1 MRLLLWLSIIVFISS
16 LFWQNLLDNNGII
29 YASVIFIALFFIPR
43 LRILAVI
50 PFFAVYFSLY
60 AQLTLTGTLAASPV
74 TLTSFFS
81 NPHSL
86 QASVDGQDHIIVAQ
100 IKSLIS
106 DKNSGYFSAKL
117 VELDGHHLNYSP
129 LLEMR
134 WYAPTIKVQE
144 GEKHVF
150 KVRFKP
156 VYGRANPAGF
166 DRQKWKYSEH
176 IAYQATIKKH
186 IKQQTSAFSLRA
198 ALYEEVLAL
207 SGSLKN
213 QGVIL
218 ALSFAD
224 KSLINLSQK
233 TQIKKLGIA
242 HLFAISGLH
251 ISLFFSCIYLCAAY
265 FIQSFSPKRYLGWFS
280 WRFLNVSALLGAFL
294 YAYLAGFSLPTQRA
308 FLMLLFAVVI
318 LSMKRRC
325 SLIDLL
331 LLTLFVILVW
341 DPLAVLSLSLW
352 LSYFAVCTI
361 LIVLW
366 HFPQFIN
373 GAERRGSRAGL
384 SKIKHYLSLLLLIQ
398 LSLTLLMLPVQL
410 LGFSAF
416 SLLAP
421 LINLVAV
428 PLFSLLIIPITLLAV
443 VFAIIYQ
450 PVARVLLNISDYLI
464 SCFFAVFEPT
474 QFAYLSF
481 SSQQGLLLV
490 LFVMVIVV
498 SYILLKLKH
507 VNARLHYL
515 FSCTLLSF
523 IFISLWLDR
532 GNKPDEWWVEV
543 MDIGQGL
550 SVLVRN
556 QGQSLLYDTG
566 PRYPSGFTT
575 AEVETVPYLHSIGIT
590 RLNYLLISHS
600 DIDHAG
606 GFDLINRTFLPDT
619 LIMGEP
625 LTLAGQQNKDT
636 KLCRAGMRWSLGALS
651 VRVLSPVTL
660 SDNNNNN
667 SCVVHI
673 DDGVHALLLTGD
685 IDKKQ
690 EIKLAEK
697 YGSDLQSDLL
707 LAAHHGSKHSSSEVF
722 IKTVDPQWVIFS
734 AGFMNQWGFPATQV
748 KLRYAEQNVRMAN
761 SGLNGFIR
769 FKITRENINMQTY
782 REDLAPYW
790 YHHSFSL

>member
-1 MRLLLWLSIIVFISS
+1 MRVLLWLSILVFISS
-16 LFWQNLLDNNGII
+16 LFWHKLLDNNEII
-29 YASVIFIALFFIPR
+29 YASVIFIFFLFIPR
-43 LRILAVI
+43 LRLLAVI
-50 PFFAVYFSLY
+50 PFFAVYISLY
-60 AQLTLTGTLAASPV
+60 AQLTLTGTLTTFPI
-74 TLTSFFS
+74 LPTSFFS
-81 NPHSL
+81 NPQSL
-86 QASVDGQDHIIVAQ
+86 QASVDGQNHIIVAQ

-144 GEKHVF
+144 GEEHVF
-150 KVRFKP
+150 KVSFKP

-176 IAYQATIKKH
+176 IAYQATIKQH
-186 IKQQTSAFSLRA
+186 IKRQSSAFSLRA
-198 ALYEEVLAL
+198 ALYEKVLSL
-207 SGSLKN
+207 SNSLTN
-213 QGVIL
+213 QGAIL

-224 KSLINLSQK
+224 KSLINPLQK
-233 TQIKKLGIA
+233 SLIKELGIA

-265 FIQSFSPKRYLGWFS
+265 FIHSFLAKKYLGWFS
-280 WRFLNVSALLGAFL
+280 WRLLNFSALLGAFL

-318 LSMKRRC
+318 LSMKRKC

-331 LLTLFVILVW
+331 VLTLFMILLW

-352 LSYFAVCTI
+352 LSYFAVCVI

-366 HFPQFIN
+366 HFPQFIKRKEN
-373 GAERRGSRAGL
+373 KGSMTRL
-384 SKIKHYLSLLLLIQ
+384 KKIKYYLTLLLLIQ
-398 LSLTLLMLPVQL
+398 FSLTLLMLPVQL

-443 VFAIIYQ
+443 LFAIIY
-450 PVARVLLNISDYLI
+450 PPIAGVLLIIADYLI
-464 SCFFAVFEPT
+464 SCFFALFEPT
-474 QFAYLSF
+474 TFAYLSF
-481 SSQQGLLLV
+481 SDLQGLLLI
-490 LFVMVIVV
+490 LFVMIILV
-498 SYILLKLKH
+498 SYILLKFNH
-507 VNARLHYL
+507 VNVLLHAV
-515 FSCTLLSF
+515 FSCTLLVF
-523 IFISLWLDR
+523 VLLSLWSGKD
-532 GNKPDEWWVEV
+532 NKSDEWWVEV
-543 MDIGQGL
+543 IDIGQGL
-550 SVLVRN
+550 SVLVRS
-556 QGQSLLYDTG
+556 QGQTLLYDAG

-575 AEVETVPYLHSIGIT
+575 AEVETVPYLHSIGINS
-590 RLNYLLISHS
+590 LDYLVISHS

-606 GFDLINRTFLPDT
+606 GFDLLNRTFLPD
-619 LIMGEP
+619 LIILGEP
-625 LTLAGQQNKDT
+625 IKFTAQYNKNS
-636 KLCRAGMRWSLGALS
+636 KLCRAGMRWSLGSLS
-651 VRVLSPVTL
+651 VRVLSPLTT
-660 SDNNNNN
+660 STNNNNN
-667 SCVVHI
+667 SCVLRI

-690 EIKLAEK
+690 EIKLTEK
-697 YGSDLQSDLL
+697 YRIDLQSNLL
-707 LAAHHGSKHSSSEVF
+707 VAPHHGSKSSSSAVF

-734 AGFMNQWGFPATQV
+734 AGFMNRWRFPAAQV
-748 KLRYAEQNVRMAN
+748 KLRYAQQNVKMVN

-769 FKITRENINMQTY
+769 FKITKENINMQTY